1 MSYLIATPDASGLPR
16 VMRWHSSLS
25 DGIISASPLDQN
37 DEFGVSVFGKHKL
50 SREGAEAKAVVTSV
64 ELYQGGMRAN
74 WGTGFTYDVGM
85 RVHFDDD
92 TTADIVRRIGGMGGT
107 DLKFTVGG
115 IVPVRYDPRERDK
128 VELDEDALRAEQQR
142 SRDQHQSRVDQ
153 ANENAVRDAEAQL
166 SGRSAKASAPAT
178 DPDPGQLDALVKL
191 DELHTSGA
199 LTDAEFEA
207 AVHRLQGG

>member
-1 MSYLIATPDASGLPR
+1 MFRKP
-16 VMRWHSSLS
+16 
-25 DGIISASPLDQN
+25 
-37 DEFGVSVFGKHKL
+37 KL
-50 SREGAEAKAVVTSV
+50 SHESAAAKAVVTSV

-85 RVHFDDD
+85 RVHFGDD

-115 IVPVRYDPRERDK
+115 IVPVRYDPRNRDK
-128 VELDEDALRAEQQR
+128 VELDENALRAEQQR
-142 SRDQHQSRVDQ
+142 SRDERQSRVDQ
-153 ANENAVRDAEAQL
+153 ANEKAVRDAEAQL
-166 SGRSAKASAPAT
+166 PGSLPKRSVPAA
-178 DPDPGQLDALVKL
+178 DPDPGQLDALLKL

-207 AVHRLQGG
+207 AVHRLQGD